1 MHLLFEL
8 VSLLSL
14 VHVYIQPVLTQIVQG
29 SLPSNYHKWFVA
41 GSRNEQAKL
50 KVAHKY
56 GPLQK
61 WPDKKVT
68 RVSFVARC
76 I

>member
-1 MHLLFEL
+1 MC
-8 VSLLSL
+8 V
-14 VHVYIQPVLTQIVQG
+14 QPVLTRIVQG
-29 SLPSNYHKWFVA
+29 TLPSEYHKWFVA

-61 WPDKKVT
+61 LANAKVANLI
-68 RVSFVARC
+68 SFVVRC